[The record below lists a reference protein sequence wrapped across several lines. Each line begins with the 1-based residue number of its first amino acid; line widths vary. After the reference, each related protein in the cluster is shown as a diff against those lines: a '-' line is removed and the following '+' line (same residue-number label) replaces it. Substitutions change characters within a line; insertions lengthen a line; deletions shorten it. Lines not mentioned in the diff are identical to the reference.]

1 MFTQSDK
8 AWVGGIVTL
17 VGQYLAQRFSLGSFL
32 TPELLAVIA
41 GAAVYWVPNKI
52 AGAAKP

>member
-8 AWVGGIVTL
+8 AWAGGIVTL
-17 VGQYLAQRFSLGSFL
+17 VGQYLGQRFGLGSFL

-41 GAAVYWVPNKI
+41 GAAIYWIPNKTTP
-52 AGAAKP
+52 APKA